1 MLVEAFLYP
10 RLSPR
15 TDLVLMG
22 EKVWQLQDCSYPS
35 PLPFA
40 PIPSPLV
47 HSMRTKGAL
56 LQCLYCIT
64 GASWPD
70 CPLLGKVKN
79 KKTKKYL
86 PSPPPPSPTTAQQ
99 CLNTPGDE
107 NNLQKWSRNYIMNCP
122 STRHIVGFLV
132 NQIFLR
138 NYMNFFDYIKDNR
151 RIGFPRVTTGHQS
164 HMLQFVRKQGCF
176 SSQVAGARAR
186 LSS

>member
-1 MLVEAFLYP
+1 
-10 RLSPR
+10 
-15 TDLVLMG
+15 MG
-22 EKVWQLQDCSYPS
+22 ERVWQLQDFSVPQSSPFCPHPS
-35 PLPFA
+35 P
-40 PIPSPLV
+40 PL

-56 LQCLYCIT
+56 LQCLYCII

-70 CPLLGKVKN
+70 CSLLGKVKN

-86 PSPPPPSPTTAQQ
+86 PSPSPPPSPTTAQQ
-99 CLNTPGDE
+99 CLNTPGDK

-122 STRHIVGFLV
+122 NTRHIVGFLV

-151 RIGFPRVTTGHQS
+151 RIGFSQVTTGHQS

>member
-1 MLVEAFLYP
+1 MAASGLFIP
-10 RLSPR
+10 QSP
-15 TDLVLMG
+15 
-22 EKVWQLQDCSYPS
+22 
-35 PLPFA
+35 PFCPHPQPTCPQHENQRCFIA
-40 PIPSPLV
+40 MS
-47 HSMRTKGAL
+47 L
-56 LQCLYCIT
+56 LHYWSKL
-64 GASWPD
+64 A
-70 CPLLGKVKN
+70 LLGKVKN

-99 CLNTPGDE
+99 CLNTPGDK